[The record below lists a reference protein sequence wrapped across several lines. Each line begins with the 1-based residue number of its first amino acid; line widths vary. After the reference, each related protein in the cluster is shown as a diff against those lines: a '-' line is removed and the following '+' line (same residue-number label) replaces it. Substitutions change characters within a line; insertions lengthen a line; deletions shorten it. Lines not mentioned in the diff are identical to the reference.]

1 MMLVRMNTTGVEK
14 MKSSVWCL
22 SAVLSVMALPA
33 WADNPAC
40 QYRAAEIQNQIDYA
54 RQHGNEHRER
64 GLQRALAN
72 VQMHCRDADLLRD
85 VQEDIREQEEEIQDR
100 LDEIAEKRSEGRQDK
115 VQRLEKKLERD
126 RAKLEQLQD
135 ELKELQALSAK

>member
-1 MMLVRMNTTGVEK
+1 MMLVRMNTTGVMK

-115 VQRLEKKLERD
+115 VQKLEKKLERD

>member
-1 MMLVRMNTTGVEK
+1 

-33 WADNPAC
+33 WADNQAC

-64 GLQRALAN
+64 GLQRALVN

-115 VQRLEKKLERD
+115 VQKLEKKLERD
-126 RAKLEQLQD
+126 RTKLEQLQD

>member
-1 MMLVRMNTTGVEK
+1 

-64 GLQRALAN
+64 GLQRALVN

-115 VQRLEKKLERD
+115 VQKLEKKLERD
-126 RAKLEQLQD
+126 RAKLESMVNAVVNFD
-135 ELKELQALSAK
+135 CAKGFSAD

>member
-1 MMLVRMNTTGVEK
+1 M

-54 RQHGNEHRER
+54 RQHGNVHRVN
-64 GLQRALAN
+64 GLERALAN
-72 VQMHCRDADLLRD
+72 VQLNCRDADLLRD
-85 VQEDIREQEEEIQDR
+85 VQEDIREQEEDIQER
-100 LDEIAEKRSEGRQDK
+100 TAEIAQKRSEGKQDK
-115 VQRLEKKLERD
+115 VQKLEKKLERD
-126 RAKLEQLQD
+126 RAKLEELQE
-135 ELKELQALSAK
+135 ELKELQALGAK